1 VKNKIVATSIC
12 LFLTIGLVFFAC
24 SRRNTDPAQAATAEQ
39 TDKGAVQT
47 ASVELTTKGY
57 QPDSLSLRSGVPAR
71 ITFVRRTDETC
82 GKELVIRDYD
92 INRPLPLN
100 EPVVAEFTPRKGEF
114 KFGCGMGMLKG
125 KVIVR

>member
-1 VKNKIVATSIC
+1 M
-12 LFLTIGLVFFAC
+12 
-24 SRRNTDPAQAATAEQ
+24 
-39 TDKGAVQT
+39 DKVQL

-57 QPDSLSLRSGVPAR
+57 QPESIGLKPDVPAR

-92 INRPLPLN
+92 IRRELPLN

-114 KFGCGMGMLKG
+114 TFACGMGMLKG